1 MIGLIKKD
9 LLFVKG
15 ISRLVLIFLL
25 FLFIV
30 IFAQDGF
37 NFYYILPCIVFLV
50 HFSTFSYDEFNN
62 WDAYAIS
69 FPVKRKDIVKAKYL
83 SGIIMMLLAFLV
95 TVVILIGISIFKDMP
110 IVDAIKSI
118 VTTISIIL
126 VFESLMLPFV
136 YKFGSEKGRI
146 ISIVGLFLVVALVG
160 FILSKLNVF
169 DNIGLMKFVMDF
181 HYIIAPIGAI
191 IIIVVSYFASRFI
204 YERKEF

>member
-83 SGIIMMLLAFLV
+83 SGIIMMLFAFLV

-126 VFESLMLPFV
+126 VFESLMLPFI

-160 FILSKLNVF
+160 FIL
-169 DNIGLMKFVMDF
+169 
-181 HYIIAPIGAI
+181 
-191 IIIVVSYFASRFI
+191 
-204 YERKEF
+204 

>member
-1 MIGLIKKD
+1 MTGLIKKD

-15 ISRLVLIFLL
+15 ISRLVLLFLL

-30 IFAQDGF
+30 LFVQDGF
-37 NFYYILPCIVFLV
+37 NFYYILPFIVFLV

-69 FPVKRKDIVKAKYL
+69 FPIKRKDIVKAKYL
-83 SGIIMMLLAFLV
+83 SGVIMMFLAFLG
-95 TVVILIGISIFKDMP
+95 TVFILIGISFFKDVQ
-110 IVDAIKSI
+110 IIDAIKRI
-118 VTTISIIL
+118 ITTISIIIA
-126 VFESLMLPFV
+126 FESLMIPFI

-146 ISIVGLFLVVALVG
+146 ISIVGLFLLVALVG

-169 DNIGLMKFVMDF
+169 DDIGLMKFVMDF